1 MGDSL
6 NINFKIF
13 FSVIKEEWKQNIKV
27 LMTFSKNIRQKVN
40 FQNERWHIQKHL
52 NCSILWRHLN

>member
-27 LMTFSKNIRQKVN
+27 LMTFSKNIRQK
-40 FQNERWHIQKHL
+40 EDLEKRRWHIQKHL
-52 NCSILWRHLN
+52 NCSIL